1 MDNRFAT
8 TLVIAGSGV
17 MAASILAGAFM
28 VGRLLLSLPVVN
40 NSTDDYYI
48 WLFLLSIA
56 LTVVGFVLR
65 LAAGENG
72 NHSLRVTDLAERTS
86 HATSNRSGH
95 FCRRRPV
102 GLVPPALKTRTLT
115 LTA

>member
-17 MAASILAGAFM
+17 MAVSILAGAFL

-56 LTVVGFVLR
+56 LTVL
-65 LAAGENG
+65 
-72 NHSLRVTDLAERTS
+72 
-86 HATSNRSGH
+86 
-95 FCRRRPV
+95 
-102 GLVPPALKTRTLT
+102 GLVFGWRLVKMGVARAADRT
-115 LTA
+115 